1 MEKKEL
7 TTDETRVL
15 MGETRGYQQGV
26 EHERRRILAYF
37 DELQRNKFTH
47 ASVERVIDFIRG
59 KEADDEHAG

>member
-15 MGETRGYQQGV
+15 MGETRGYQEGV

-37 DELQRNKFTH
+37 DELQRNNYTH
-47 ASVERVIDFIRG
+47 ASVEKIINFINKKG
-59 KEADDEHAG
+59 GAE